1 MLFKYSALT
10 SQGEEKKGTLTA
22 INADVAIGSLQKR
35 GLTVVSISSAPE
47 RGFFKRGIT
56 LFGGGISLRDTVIF
70 SRQLATLFVAHVS
83 ALKVF
88 RMLASESENLVLG
101 RKIAEVAD
109 DVQGGI
115 SMSDAFARHPE
126 VFSDF
131 YVNMTRAGEES
142 GKLSETFEY
151 LANYLERSYLLTTK
165 VRNALIYPA
174 FIIAMF
180 IITMIL
186 LFTMVFP
193 RLAAILLES
202 GQAIPIYTR
211 IVIGIS
217 SFFVNYGLFLLVV
230 LIIGGF
236 FVWRYRKTA
245 RGRIYFA
252 HLTISAPLLGNL
264 FKKFYLA
271 RAADVLNT
279 MLTSGVP
286 VVRALEVASAVSGNA
301 VYENILAEAAKDVQS
316 GSAISAAFARHEEM
330 PSILVQ
336 IIRIGEETGEV
347 GSILKTLSDFYHRD
361 VNDVIDSVISLI
373 EPAIIVLLGI
383 SVGGVLA
390 SVLIPIYNIA
400 TSI

>member
-10 SQGEEKKGTLTA
+10 PQGEEKNGIVTA
-22 INADVAIGSLQKR
+22 MNSDVAIGSLQKR
-35 GLTVVSISSAPE
+35 GLTVVSIISVEE
-47 RGFFKRGIT
+47 RKFWKRFT
-56 LFGGGISLRDTVIF
+56 LFGGISLRDTVIF
-70 SRQLATLFVAHVS
+70 SRQLATLFVANVS

-88 RMLASESENLVLG
+88 RMIASESENPLLG

-109 DVQGGI
+109 DVQGGV

-131 YVNMTRAGEES
+131 YVNMVRAGEES
-142 GKLSETFEY
+142 GKLPETFEY
-151 LANYLERSYLLTTK
+151 LANHLDRSYALTTK
-165 VRNALIYPA
+165 VRNALVYPT
-174 FIIAMF
+174 FIIVMF

-186 LFTMVFP
+186 LLTMVFP
-193 RLAAILLES
+193 RLSQILLES
-202 GQAIPIYTR
+202 GQPIPLYTQ
-211 IVIGIS
+211 IIIGIS
-217 SFFVNYGLFLLVV
+217 NFFVNYGLFLLIA

-236 FVWRYRKTA
+236 FVWRYGKTPA
-245 RGRIYFA
+245 GRVYLGHMA
-252 HLTISAPLLGNL
+252 ISLPILGNL

-301 VYENILAEAAKDVQS
+301 VYENILAKAAQEVQS
-316 GSAISAAFARHEEM
+316 GSTISAAFARHEEM
-330 PSILVQ
+330 PGILVQ

-361 VNDVIDSVISLI
+361 VNDLTDSVISLI
-373 EPAIIVLLGI
+373 EPAIIVLLGG
-383 SVGGVLA
+383 SVGTVLA
-390 SVLIPIYNIA
+390 SVLIPIYNIS